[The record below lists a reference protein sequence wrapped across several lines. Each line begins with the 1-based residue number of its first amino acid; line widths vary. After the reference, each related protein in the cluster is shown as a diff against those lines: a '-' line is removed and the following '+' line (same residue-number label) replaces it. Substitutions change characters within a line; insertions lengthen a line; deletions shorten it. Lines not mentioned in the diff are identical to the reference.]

1 MAGASKEM
9 ALVGAAPI
17 RGGPGFPEGLNSG
30 KRPVRSRATTA
41 RLLGDRGVT
50 PYLFMLPFLGLYAVF
65 LLVPILQ
72 GFYVSLTDWDMMRP
86 EKPFVGLDNFRYLF
100 ARDSLFWPSVRA
112 TLAYILYNVPVK
124 IILGLVFAL
133 ALNQKVRGTIAF
145 RTAIF
150 VPFVIN
156 TAAIGLLGQWILD
169 PQVGVLNYYLT
180 RLGLPPQHWLVVP
193 TWTMLVVAAV
203 TVWWSIAFNAVV
215 FLAGLQDIP
224 EEFYEAA
231 RIDGAGPWGCF
242 WYITLPCLKAPA
254 MFVTIMQIIGSFQ
267 AFGNIYML
275 TGGGPVNATRVLMIH
290 LYETGFAYFRMGPAA
305 AIAVILFVIVMALTV
320 IQLRL
325 FRGQEEY

>member
-9 ALVGAAPI
+9 APVGAAPI
-17 RGGPGFPEGLNSG
+17 RSGPGFPEGLNSD
-30 KRPVRSRATTA
+30 KRPVRSRAITA

-193 TWTMLVVAAV
+193 T
-203 TVWWSIAFNAVV
+203 
-215 FLAGLQDIP
+215 
-224 EEFYEAA
+224 
-231 RIDGAGPWGCF
+231 
-242 WYITLPCLKAPA
+242 
-254 MFVTIMQIIGSFQ
+254 
-267 AFGNIYML
+267 
-275 TGGGPVNATRVLMIH
+275 
-290 LYETGFAYFRMGPAA
+290 
-305 AIAVILFVIVMALTV
+305 
-320 IQLRL
+320 
-325 FRGQEEY
+325 